1 MIFDRKGLL
10 REFFFFIH
18 FLFYSKIQGIII
30 IKKRKKALVIGT
42 VETEFFYT
50 REC

>member
-10 REFFFFIH
+10 REFFFFIQV
-18 FLFYSKIQGIII
+18 FYSKIQGIII
-30 IKKRKKALVIGT
+30 IKKRKKAVVIGT